1 MIKSQIKELTG
12 MTQDERLS
20 VIEYAVKKATRQ
32 LGVSLEGGL
41 MDYTKEDVQD
51 EVENIDRGV
60 VEVEGKPDFDADENE
75 VDMDTISPLMREVEN
90 AK

>member
-1 MIKSQIKELTG
+1 MIESQIEELTS

-20 VIEYAVKKATRQ
+20 VIEYAVKKVTRQ

-60 VEVEGKPDFDADENE
+60 VEVEGKPDFDSDENE
-75 VDMDTISPLMREVEN
+75 VDMDTISPLMREVQN
-90 AK
+90 G

>member
-1 MIKSQIKELTG
+1 MIESEREELTG

-41 MDYTKEDVQD
+41 MDYTEEDVED
-51 EVENIDRGV
+51 EVENLESGV
-60 VEVEGKPDFDADENE
+60 VEVEAKPDFDADENE
-75 VDMDTISPLMREVEN
+75 VDMDTISPLMMEVKN
-90 AK
+90 G

>member
-1 MIKSQIKELTG
+1 MIESQIEELTG

-32 LGVSLEGGL
+32 LGASLEGGL

>member
-1 MIKSQIKELTG
+1 MIESQIEELTG

-20 VIEYAVKKATRQ
+20 VIEYAVEKATRQ

-60 VEVEGKPDFDADENE
+60 VEVEGKPDFDSDENE

>member
-1 MIKSQIKELTG
+1 

-51 EVENIDRGV
+51 EVENIDRGI

-75 VDMDTISPLMREVEN
+75 VDMDTISPLMMEVKN
-90 AK
+90 G

>member
-1 MIKSQIKELTG
+1 MIESEREELTG

>member
-1 MIKSQIKELTG
+1 MIESQIEELTG

>member
-1 MIKSQIKELTG
+1 MTESQIEELTG

-20 VIEYAVKKATRQ
+20 VIEYAVKKVTHKV
-32 LGVSLEGGL
+32 GVSHEGGL
-41 MDYTKEDVQD
+41 MDYTEEDVED

-60 VEVEGKPDFDADENE
+60 VEVKGKPDFDADENE

>member
-1 MIKSQIKELTG
+1 MIESEREELTG

-20 VIEYAVKKATRQ
+20 VIEYAVKKVTHKV
-32 LGVSLEGGL
+32 GVSHEGGL
-41 MDYTKEDVQD
+41 MDYTEEDVED
-51 EVENIDRGV
+51 EVENLDRGV
-60 VEVEGKPDFDADENE
+60 VEVKGKPDFDADENE

>member
-1 MIKSQIKELTG
+1 MIESEREELTG

-20 VIEYAVKKATRQ
+20 VIEYAVKKITHKV
-32 LGVSLEGGL
+32 GVSHEGGL
-41 MDYTKEDVQD
+41 MDYTEEDVED
-51 EVENIDRGV
+51 EVDNLESGV
-60 VEVEGKPDFDADENE
+60 IAVEEKPDFDSDENE

>member
-1 MIKSQIKELTG
+1 MIESQIKELTG

-20 VIEYAVKKATRQ
+20 VIEYAVKKVTRQ

-60 VEVEGKPDFDADENE
+60 VEVEGKPDFDSDENE
-75 VDMDTISPLMREVEN
+75 VDMDTISPLMREVQN
-90 AK
+90 G

>member
-1 MIKSQIKELTG
+1 MIESEREELTG

-20 VIEYAVKKATRQ
+20 VIEYAVKKITHKV
-32 LGVSLEGGL
+32 GVSHEGGL
-41 MDYTKEDVQD
+41 MDYTEEDVED
-51 EVENIDRGV
+51 EVDNLESGV
-60 VEVEGKPDFDADENE
+60 VAVEEKPDFDSDENE

>member
-1 MIKSQIKELTG
+1 MIESQIEELTG
-12 MTQDERLS
+12 MTEDERLS

-41 MDYTKEDVQD
+41 MDYTEEDVQD

-60 VEVEGKPDFDADENE
+60 VEVEEKPDFDSDENE
-75 VDMDTISPLMREVEN
+75 VDMDTISPLMREVDN
-90 AK
+90 G